1 MKKYVLLSLLLLAAC
16 VQNRMLY
23 VNEKG
28 NQVYQ
33 SKCNGGMLDM
43 GDCMADAAAHC
54 PNGFEVIQSSE
65 SNMGQVMQANAQ
77 SSSSANANA
86 TFFGNT
92 LWSNTNGTSN
102 FNGNGYSFNVFNRY
116 MIYSC
121 K

>member
-1 MKKYVLLSLLLLAAC
+1 MKKYIVLSLLVLSAC

-28 NQVYQ
+28 NPVYQ

-65 SNMGQVMQANAQ
+65 NNVGEISQVNGREN
-77 SSSSANANA
+77 SSFNGNA
-86 TFFGNT
+86 TLFGNT
-92 LWSNTNGTSN
+92 LWGNANGRAN

-116 MIYSC
+116 MIYTC